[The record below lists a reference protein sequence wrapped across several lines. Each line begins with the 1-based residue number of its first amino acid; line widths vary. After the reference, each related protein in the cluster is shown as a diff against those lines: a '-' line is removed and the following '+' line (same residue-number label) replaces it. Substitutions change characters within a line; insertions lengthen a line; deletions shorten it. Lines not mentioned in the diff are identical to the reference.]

1 MRREFPTLFYIVSPG
16 GYGGATWTGIHQVV
30 PALGRSPI
38 NDVISKEWLAQHIQ
52 QGLVRV

>member
-1 MRREFPTLFYIVSPG
+1 LRREFPTLFYIVSLG